1 MARKVDDLGRI
12 VLPVE
17 MRRMFG
23 IRPGDELQIGV
34 DGACILLHKSQ
45 AGCVF
50 CDGVDGLRPYRD
62 KPVCRSCA
70 RGLIGFDHAAGGTES
85 PITEPPIPEP
95 QGDLVDPTLGDVEL
109 GDNGR

>member
-23 IRPGDELQIGV
+23 IQPGDELQIAV
-34 DGACILLHKSQ
+34 DGACILLHKPQ
-45 AGCVF
+45 PGCVF
-50 CDGVDGLRPYRD
+50 CDGVDALRAYRD

-70 RGLIGFDHAAGGTES
+70 LGLVGFEHVAGGSES
-85 PITEPPIPEP
+85 PISELE
-95 QGDLVDPTLGDVEL
+95 GDVVDPPLGDVEL
-109 GDNGR
+109 GDDGR

>member
-23 IRPGDELQIGV
+23 IQPGDELHIAV
-34 DGACILLHKSQ
+34 DGACILLHKPQ

-50 CDGVDGLRPYRD
+50 CAGVEGLATYRD
-62 KPVCRSCA
+62 KLVCRSCA
-70 RGLIGFDHAAGGTES
+70 RDLLGLDRVAGGSQPQISES
-85 PITEPPIPEP
+85 
-95 QGDLVDPTLGDVEL
+95 QGDLVDPPLGDVEL
-109 GDNGR
+109 GGNSR